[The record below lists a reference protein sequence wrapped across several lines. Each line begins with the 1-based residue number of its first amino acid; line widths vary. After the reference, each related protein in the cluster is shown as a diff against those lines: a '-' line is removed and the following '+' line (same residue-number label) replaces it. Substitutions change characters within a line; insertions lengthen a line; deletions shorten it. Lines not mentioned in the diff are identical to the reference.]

1 MTTPARTVPE
11 GAPRCLKREGG
22 KGYPKYGNKT
32 ELQLFPLLPLYESQG
47 AGSVTANL
55 LTSAAT

>member
-1 MTTPARTVPE
+1 MPE
-11 GAPRCLKREGG
+11 REGR
-22 KGYPKYGNKT
+22 KGYPKYGIKT

-47 AGSVTANL
+47 ATGVTANL